1 MIFLGWTDDIL
12 DLRWRYKLILPTIA
26 SLPLLMVYS
35 GSTYLLIP
43 KIFQGF
49 LGKIIDIGKFRIIQE
64 FSLKYI

>member
-12 DLRWRYKLILPTIA
+12 DLRWRYKLVLPTIA

-49 LGKIIDIGKFRIIQE
+49 LGKIIDIGNIRITQE
-64 FSLKYI
+64 FSLKFI